1 MQNLFNYRMQAWGAR
16 GTQGSSDDGLVMID
30 DSLVVAEAADRWA
43 ESARLQG
50 EAPEPGS
57 KTAFPDLSEEASEKG
72 IRQGQRETKL
82 DVRGVVERAAEEKRR
97 EEEEERERKIIL
109 EERERVERLERGKER
124 EMVKEYHK
132 ERIRRE
138 KEEDE
143 RKRAVVVE
151 AREEIERWRR
161 NMFSKAVMVRER
173 VEERVEERVANVKV
187 KEVVEE
193 AVEEVKEMPT
203 PSLTK
208 EEREKLKKARKKAK
222 EKEKIKEKKKL
233 ERERKEKEEARKKE
247 EEEKMKSGIKCDCCG
262 CGILTKEDAFNRDGG
277 LFCTT
282 KCAREGGNKK

>member
-132 ERIRRE
+132 ERRRRE

-151 AREEIERWRR
+151 ARGEIERWRR
-161 NMFSKAVMVRER
+161 NMFAKAVR

-208 EEREKLKKARKKAK
+208 EERDKLKKARKKAK

-233 ERERKEKEEARKKE
+233 ERERKEKEEARKIE